1 MRATVL
7 RDKLSR
13 YSLNHL
19 HDVFHNPVCSSK
31 KLSFQVEH
39 FFAIGSP
46 LAIFLSLRNLDYFV
60 DAKHKSSQS
69 LFPYEIC
76 KRFYNIFHPADP
88 VTYRIEP
95 LISQVYSQ
103 VKPVSIENAGSK
115 PSEEAITLA
124 MGPYLP
130 RIPGNTPTGNF
141 SRFFSKLSMGTI
153 SSRQLSVE
161 TIDPNIYLENDNS
174 IAFNEKLIE
183 RLDFALKEGILESSH
198 LNFLTAH
205 TGYWE
210 SKETILF
217 ILLQIFSFVRK
228 P

>member
-1 MRATVL
+1 MFL
-7 RDKLSR
+7 REKLSIFP
-13 YSLNHL
+13 SNHL
-19 HDVFHNPVCSSK
+19 FDIFHHPVCSSK
-31 KLSFQVEH
+31 KLLFQVEH

-46 LAIFLSLRNLDYFV
+46 LAIFISLRNFDHFV
-60 DAKHKSSQS
+60 DKKHKSSQA

-95 LISQVYSQ
+95 LISHIYSQ
-103 VKPVSIENAGSK
+103 VRPVRIDNASLK
-115 PSEEAITLA
+115 PSQEATIRA

-130 RIPGNTPTGNF
+130 QIPNSSPTSNF
-141 SRFFSKLSMGTI
+141 LSLFYKVSTSSTNIKQI
-153 SSRQLSVE
+153 SGE
-161 TIDPNIYLENDNS
+161 TINPNTYLEKDDS
-174 IAFNEKLIE
+174 LSFNEKLTE

-210 SKETILF
+210 SRDTILF
-217 ILLQIFSFVRK
+217 ILLQIFNFV
-228 P
+228 PSPMV